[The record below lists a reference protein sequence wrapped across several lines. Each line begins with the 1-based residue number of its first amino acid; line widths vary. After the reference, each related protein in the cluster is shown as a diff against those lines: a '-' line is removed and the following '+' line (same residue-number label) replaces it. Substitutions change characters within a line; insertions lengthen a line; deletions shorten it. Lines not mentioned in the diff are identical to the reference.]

1 MMIAFAA
8 MARAV
13 LHNFYERS
21 YFPPP
26 PWQSRWL
33 TVGIPVVFLFAVL
46 PLAFRLREKGQQA
59 SQQLLHRIVAT
70 FDRRPE
76 QVFFFIPLVL
86 LTVLLALETR
96 RGMVTVSWGIEAVA
110 VFLFALWIGQRS
122 YRLSGLALLLL
133 SVGKILAVDVWRLNP
148 RDRYV
153 TFIILGCSLLLV
165 SFLYSRH
172 REAVR
177 QYL

>member
-1 MMIAFAA
+1 
-8 MARAV
+8 
-13 LHNFYERS
+13 L
-21 YFPPP
+21 
-26 PWQSRWL
+26 
-33 TVGIPVVFLFAVL
+33 
-46 PLAFRLREKGQQA
+46 RL
-59 SQQLLHRIVAT
+59 V
-70 FDRRPE
+70 FDRHPE

-86 LTVLLALETR
+86 LTALLALETR
-96 RGMVTVSWGIEAVA
+96 RGMVTVSWGIEAVG

-148 RDRYV
+148 RDRYI
-153 TFIILGCSLLLV
+153 TFISLGCSLLLV

-172 REAVR
+172 REAIR

>member
-1 MMIAFAA
+1 VA
-8 MARAV
+8 
-13 LHNFYERS
+13 L
-21 YFPPP
+21 
-26 PWQSRWL
+26 
-33 TVGIPVVFLFAVL
+33 LFAVL
-46 PLAFRLREKGQQA
+46 PIAFRLRGTARPAHEP
-59 SQQLLHRIVAT
+59 LLGRIAAV
-70 FDRRPE
+70 FDSYPE

-86 LTVLLALETR
+86 MTVLLALETR
-96 RGMVTVSWGIEAVA
+96 RGMVTVGWGIEAVG

-148 RDRYV
+148 RDRYI
-153 TFIILGCSLLLV
+153 TFIILGCALLLV